1 MATQATSL
9 KLPAELKA
17 RVEALAKRRGTSA
30 HAFMTEAIARET
42 ERAERYAEFLD
53 EAHLADRDF
62 ERTGVYYDANEV
74 FEYLTSR
81 IGRAATRRPKPRKW
95 RR

>member
-17 RVEALAKRRGTSA
+17 RVEAVAKRTGTSA

-42 ERAERYAEFLD
+42 ARAERYAEFLD
-53 EAHLADRDF
+53 EARQADRDF
-62 ERTGVYYDANEV
+62 ERTGAYYDANDV
-74 FEYLTSR
+74 FEYLTAR
-81 IGRAATRRPKPRKW
+81 IDKAATRKPKPRKW
-95 RR
+95 PR